1 MSDLERKKCG
11 RPKGSGGRPKGS
23 KNKYSAAALRQ
34 AMNGDGQTPLEYL
47 LGIMNDE
54 EQDQRLRMDAAKAAA
69 PFCHPR
75 LSSIEV
81 AAKPWDGDPNSIT
94 NDQLASIISGDAKDQ
109 VH

>member
-1 MSDLERKKCG
+1 MARKPVNK
-11 RPKGSGGRPKGS
+11 GGRPKGS

-47 LGIMNDE
+47 LGVMNDDTNN
-54 EQDQRLRMDAAKAAA
+54 QKLRMDAAKAAA
-69 PFCHPR
+69 VYCHPR

-94 NDQLASIISGDAKDQ
+94 NDQLASIIAGDQEDEQ